1 MLVSTAV
8 QIPPTGQS
16 NIKGPTGGKKQ
27 LQKEVIALPDHY
39 KTFWTVTFFYTTKM
53 MNVYKSWYQKQIVND
68 YRYVKVLYK
77 EKTAKNEC

>member
-8 QIPPTGQS
+8 QIPPIVQA

-39 KTFWTVTFFYTTKM
+39 KTF
-53 MNVYKSWYQKQIVND
+53 
-68 YRYVKVLYK
+68 
-77 EKTAKNEC
+77 